1 MFISENPDWN
11 FDSIA
16 LSGQCFRWYGE
27 PGSWKVVHKARV
39 LAVDK
44 VEAGWSLSCSDEEWR
59 EVWAEYFDADRD
71 YQKIREMVS
80 SDDPYMFEAAR
91 SEKGVRILKQDPF
104 ETIITFIISQRKNI
118 PAIRKG
124 VLDICRLYGR
134 PFEYEGRIY
143 YSFPTPRELARADEQ
158 ALVEAKMGYRASY
171 IADAAKFFAENEE
184 LLTDWEKL
192 SDEEL
197 SVELMKLNGVG
208 PKVSD
213 CVKLFAYQRLHT
225 FPKDVWI
232 LRALEEHYPNGF
244 PMEKYRPYAGVMQ
257 QYIFE
262 HYRDK

>member
-1 MFISENPDWN
+1 MLISENPDWN

-16 LSGQCFRWYGE
+16 LSGQCFRWYGQ
-27 PGSWKVVHKARV
+27 PGSWKVVHKSRV
-39 LAVDK
+39 LG
-44 VEAGWSLSCSDEEWR
+44 VEKIDSGWSLSCSDDEWR
-59 EVWAEYFDADRD
+59 DVWAEYFDAGRD

-80 SDDPYMFEAAR
+80 SDDPYMYEAAR

-134 PFEYEGRIY
+134 PFEYEGSVY
-143 YSFPTPRELARADEQ
+143 HSFPTPKELARADKE

-171 IADAAKFFAENEE
+171 IADAAKFFAEREE
-184 LLTDWEKL
+184 LLTEWEKL
-192 SDEEL
+192 SDDEL

-213 CVKLFAYQRLHT
+213 CVKLFAYQRLQT

-244 PMEKYRPYAGVMQ
+244 PMDRYFPYAGVMQ